1 MKNIKIKKI
10 QNKLK
15 DKNIHA
21 LIINRTDEFLNEYIS
36 PDSERLFWATGFSG
50 SAGRAIVSQNSASL
64 FVDGRYTF
72 QAREQVDSN
81 QISLEHLNDFSK
93 KLSAYFIKNEYLALD
108 PKLHSIE
115 ETLKY
120 IDLAAKNETK
130 LYFTEDNIID
140 ELWDDKPKR
149 NYGFVF
155 DHPKNFAGIE
165 SSEKLTNVIKT
176 LDKNNLDAY
185 LLSSL
190 DSIAWLLNIRGSDII
205 NTPLAFAYLLI
216 SPKDKPIL
224 YIKLDVVEPI
234 LNKRLTNYIN
244 IEPIEKIKDVFND
257 LEDNSKI
264 GLDFKASSYFFYDLS
279 IKKNCAPVH
288 HENPCLIPK
297 ATKNAIELQGA
308 RKAHIRDG
316 VSVTKFLYWLK
327 NHPNIEN
334 ENEDSAANK
343 LFSFRKKNDLFHS
356 VSFDTISAIGKNAAL
371 PHYRYDKNKPI
382 PLKKNSIYLFDSGGQ
397 YFDGTTD
404 ITRTVILGKANKEQK
419 EMFTRVLKGHINLSK
434 HTFPEKTKG
443 TDIDYIAR
451 ASLKEIGC
459 DYDHGTGHG
468 IGSFLSVHE
477 APQRISK
484 KNMFPSVDL
493 LTGMILSNEP
503 GYYKEG
509 EYGIRIENI
518 LIVNKE
524 NENLLGFENISWAP
538 IDRDLI
544 EPLLLSSHEVKW
556 LNDYHQTV
564 FDKLSTLLNA
574 DEKLWLQEVTLPL

>member
-1 MKNIKIKKI
+1 MSNIKIKKI
-10 QNKLK
+10 QNELK
-15 DKNIHA
+15 YKNIHA

-36 PDSERLFWATGFSG
+36 PDSERLFWATDFSG

-72 QAREQVDSN
+72 QAREQIDSN

-93 KLSAYFIKNEYLALD
+93 KLSTYFIKNEYLALD

-120 IDLAAKNETK
+120 IDMAAKNETK

-140 ELWDDKPKR
+140 ELWDEKPTR

-165 SSEKLTNVIKT
+165 SSEKLMDVIKT
-176 LDKNNLDAY
+176 LHKNNLDAY

-216 SPKDKPIL
+216 SSKGRPIL
-224 YIKLDVVEPI
+224 YINLDKVETI
-234 LNKRLTNYIN
+234 LNKRLTNYID
-244 IEPIEKIKDVFND
+244 IEPIEKIKDVFNN
-257 LEDNSKI
+257 LKDNSKI
-264 GLDFKASSYFFYDLS
+264 GLDFKTSSYFFYDLS
-279 IKKNCAPVH
+279 IKKNCIPVYQ
-288 HENPCLIPK
+288 ENPCLIPK
-297 ATKNAIELQGA
+297 ATKNAVELEGA

-316 VSVTKFLYWLK
+316 VSITKFLYWLK

-334 ENEDSAANK
+334 ENEASAANK
-343 LFSFRKKNDLFHS
+343 LFSFREKNDLFHS
-356 VSFDTISAIGKNAAL
+356 ISFDTISAIGKNAAL
-371 PHYRYDKNKPI
+371 PHYRYNKNNPI
-382 PLKKNSIYLFDSGGQ
+382 HLKKNSIYLFDSGGQ
-397 YFDGTTD
+397 YYDGTTD
-404 ITRTVILGKANKEQK
+404 ITRTVILGNANKEQK
-419 EMFTRVLKGHINLSK
+419 EMFTRVLKGHINLST
-434 HTFPEKTKG
+434 HTFAERTKG
-443 TDIDYIAR
+443 TDIDYLAR
-451 ASLKEIGC
+451 SSLKEIGC

-518 LIVNKE
+518 LIVKKE

-538 IDRDLI
+538 IDTDLI
-544 EPLLLSSHEVKW
+544 ELSLLNSSEVKW

-564 FDKLSTLLNA
+564 FEKLSIFLTS
-574 DEKLWLQEVTLPL
+574 DERLWLKEVTLPL